1 VIALYEGVLDPLPSG
16 EEMADYAEYIGSPGF
31 PVLGDQ
37 TGRLIEASGWDGSSM
52 PGQCVLAPDMTMLD
66 CYTGEDD
73 ARAAA
78 AIEEHYCA
86 NR

>member
-1 VIALYEGVLDPLPSG
+1 MVTLYEGVLNPTPDG
-16 EEMADYAEYIGSPGF
+16 QEIENYAEYISSGDM
-31 PVLGDQ
+31 PVLGDL

-52 PGQCVLAPDMTMLD
+52 PGQCVVAPDMTMLD

-78 AIEEHYCA
+78 AIEAHYQSA
-86 NR
+86 R